1 MGLLEFAN
9 FTVPD
14 VVKKSTPSFYAKDPL
29 LEALRSRNKVI
40 RSGGTNVRVPRIK
53 SGHSDITEI
62 NGTSLEIP
70 LSKKETFDF
79 AFGDWA
85 RMVKPI
91 ILPHIDR
98 DRMQSNADKKRW
110 VNDTTSAVMQSF
122 HNQVSR
128 QIYVGNVTSLS
139 GLGTLNGGKSG
150 LSSSGFERGALE
162 WLSPAA
168 QNTAGNSYMNLAR
181 RQDTTNDED
190 NYYNQ
195 FKEHTGFASSYL
207 EIAEELKITAD
218 SYAEDGEGISIGVTS
233 IANHVLIGKAIRN
246 VSGTNGNGLMYRPED
261 LEAGKAHKV
270 IHVAGGIKYFSNR
283 FMTDTKI
290 TDNGGGAPGGVTT
303 PGYVYLLN
311 PNGIHYYVNANND
324 FRVTKFTDHTMHGN
338 MDADVAYVFLE
349 VQLAVH
355 NLLIQACTAD
365 LTAP

>member
-53 SGHSDITEI
+53 SGHSDITQI

-128 QIYVGNVTSLS
+128 QIYVGDVAALA
-139 GLGTLNGGKSG
+139 GLGTLNGGKTG
-150 LSSSGFERGALE
+150 LSSSGFESGALQFKATG
-162 WLSPAA
+162 PASTDFA
-168 QNTAGNSYMNLAR
+168 QTGTYMNLAR
-181 RQDTTNDED
+181 ARDFTNDED

-195 FKEHTGFASSYL
+195 FKEHTGFNSNYL
-207 EIAEELKITAD
+207 EIVEELKITAD
-218 SYAEDGEGISIGVTS
+218 SYAEDGEGISIAVCS
-233 IANHVLIGKAIRN
+233 IPAHVAIGKALRG
-246 VSGTNGNGLMYRPED
+246 VGGQNGGGLTYRPED

-270 IHVAGGIKYFSNR
+270 IHVGGGVKYFSQR
-283 FMTDTKI
+283 FMTDARMI
-290 TDNGGGAPGGVTT
+290 AAGAPSGGT
-303 PGYVYLLN
+303 GDFVYLLN
-311 PNGIHYYVNANND
+311 PNGIQYYVNANND
-324 FRVTKFTDHTMHGN
+324 FRVSKFTDHTMHGN

-365 LTAP
+365 LT

>member
-9 FTVPD
+9 FTVAD
-14 VVKKSTPSFYAKDPL
+14 VVKKSTPSFYSKDPL
-29 LEALRSRNKVI
+29 LESLRTRNKVI

-110 VNDTTSAVMQSF
+110 VNDTTAAVMQSF
-122 HNQVSR
+122 HNAVSR
-128 QIYVGNVTSLS
+128 QIYVGDVAQLT

-162 WLSPAA
+162 FAIPST
-168 QNTAGNSYMNLAR
+168 QNTNGNSYMNLAR

-195 FKEHTGFASSYL
+195 FAEHAGFASSYL
-207 EIAEELKITAD
+207 DVAEELKITAD
-218 SYAEDGEGISIGVTS
+218 SYAEDGEGISLAVCS
-233 IANHVLIGKAIRN
+233 IPAHVAIGKAIRN
-246 VSGTNGNGLMYRPED
+246 VGGTTGTGLMYRPED
-261 LEAGKAHKV
+261 LESGKAHKV
-270 IHVAGGIKYFSNR
+270 VHVAGGIKYFSNR
-283 FMTDTKI
+283 FMTDARMLAA
-290 TDNGGGAPGGVTT
+290 GAPSGGT
-303 PGYVYLLN
+303 GDFVYLLN

-324 FRVTKFTDHTMHGN
+324 FRVSKFTDHTMHGN

-365 LTAP
+365 LT

>member
-62 NGTSLEIP
+62 NGTNLEIP
-70 LSKKETFDF
+70 LAKKETFDF
-79 AFGDWA
+79 AYGDWA

-110 VNDTTSAVMQSF
+110 VNDTTAAVMQSF
-122 HNQVSR
+122 HNSVSR
-128 QIYVGNVTSLS
+128 QIYVGNVASLAA
-139 GLGTLNGGKSG
+139 LGTLNGGKSG
-150 LSSSGFERGALE
+150 LTSSGFERGALE
-162 WLSPAA
+162 WITPAN
-168 QNTAGNSYMNLAR
+168 QSTTANAYMNLTR
-181 RQDTTNDED
+181 TQDTTNDED
-190 NYYNQ
+190 NWYNQ
-195 FKEHTGFASSYL
+195 FIEHAGIASDYL

-233 IANHVLIGKAIRN
+233 IGNHVTIGKRLRSVN
-246 VSGTNGNGLMYRPED
+246 GQSGGGLTYRPED

-270 IHVAGGIKYFSNR
+270 IHIGGGIKYFSNR
-283 FMTDTKI
+283 FMTDAKVVTA
-290 TDNGGGAPGGVTT
+290 GAAAGSEF
-303 PGYVYLLN
+303 VYLLN

-349 VQLAVH
+349 IQLAVH
-355 NLLIQACTAD
+355 NLLIQAATCNIT
-365 LTAP
+365 